1 MASTDELKKQAA
13 CRAVEFVT
21 SGMII
26 GLGTG
31 TTAEFAVERIGELL
45 KKGQLKDITG
55 VPSSRQ
61 TEKLAQRLAIPLTS
75 FDKHTELD
83 LNIDGADEVDPDLNL
98 IKGGGGALLRE
109 KIIAQ
114 ASRRN
119 VIIVDRSKLSSQLG
133 INSSLPIEVIPLA
146 RAPEQRYIQSLGGSV
161 RLRSADDGT
170 PFRTDQNNWILD
182 ADFGPIA
189 DLEGLAAKLAA
200 RAGIMEHG
208 LFLNLAHDVLVAG
221 ESGMR
226 HLQRKK

>member
-1 MASTDELKKQAA
+1 MVSIDELKKQVA

-31 TTAEFAVERIGELL
+31 TTAEFAVKRIGELL
-45 KKGQLKDITG
+45 KKGRLKDIMG

-61 TEKLAQRLAIPLTS
+61 TEKLAQSLAIPLTS
-75 FDKHTELD
+75 FDKHAKLD

-98 IKGGGGALLRE
+98 IKGRGGALLRE

-114 ASRRN
+114 SSRRN
-119 VIIVDRSKLSSQLG
+119 IIIVDQGKLSSQLG
-133 INSSLPIEVIPLA
+133 IKSSLPIEVIPQA
-146 RAPEQRYIQSLGGSV
+146 RAPEQRYIQYLGGSV
-161 RLRSADDGT
+161 RLRSAEDGT
-170 PFRTDQNNWILD
+170 PFQTDQNNWILD

-200 RAGIMEHG
+200 RAGIVEHG

-221 ESGMR
+221 ENGMR
-226 HLQRKK
+226 HLQRTK